1 MESMVLRRKQVAAML
16 GVSVSTLWRW
26 GQARGFGFPRPVRL
40 GARSVGFLKA
50 DIDAWVANRERAC

>member
-1 MESMVLRRKQVAAML
+1 MEKIVLRRKQVATML
-16 GVSVSTLWRW
+16 GVSLATLWRW
-26 GQARGFGFPRPVRL
+26 GQIGSFPHPVQL